1 MSEMDLILNIVL
13 QVLCALVLL
22 VSLLIAALCFMHRY
36 YSKNTGQLDENI
48 SLRDSLRLVI
58 NEIKNNKI
66 TITNN
71 VFLVVLFV
79 VEEQAIIVI

>member
-1 MSEMDLILNIVL
+1 MLTAYSPFFETISPAVATESEYGMSEMDLILNIVL

-48 SLRDSLRLVI
+48 SLRDSLR
-58 NEIKNNKI
+58 
-66 TITNN
+66 
-71 VFLVVLFV
+71 
-79 VEEQAIIVI
+79 